1 MMTQCGVARS
11 DPGVGDDAGGDQQ
24 LRLLIREFVGIHNVV
39 TNLMRATNYPGYYVY
54 FVALGF

>member
-1 MMTQCGVARS
+1 MARAEA
-11 DPGVGDDAGGDQQ
+11 GVGAEPSADQW

-39 TNLMRATNYPGYYVY
+39 TYLMRATNYLSYFVY